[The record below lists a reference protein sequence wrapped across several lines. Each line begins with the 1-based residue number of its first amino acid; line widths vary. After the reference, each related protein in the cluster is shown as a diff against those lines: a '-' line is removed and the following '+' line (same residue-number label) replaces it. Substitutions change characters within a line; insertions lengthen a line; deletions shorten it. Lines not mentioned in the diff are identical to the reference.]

1 MSEKIKDIKNKIL
14 EKINSG
20 QIYMKPKWF
29 FVVRFIFRLVFAF
42 IAFFAVLYI
51 VSFTALLFK
60 EKGHVDL
67 FGFGPQGMHLFI
79 NTIPWLLMFAFLVLM
94 VLLEILVRK
103 FSFVYKKP
111 LLYSLFL
118 LIFTVLLA
126 SFTLMKIDRDFRF
139 ARFGEHPEVPFFGPM
154 HKYYRGDFDKRPMNR
169 KMYKEDGFMK
179 NRDFAPMFPPD
190 EIFYR

>member
-14 EKINSG
+14 EKINSS

-29 FVVRFIFRLVFAF
+29 FIVRFIFRLVFAF
-42 IAFFAVLYI
+42 IVFFAVLYI

-60 EKGHVDL
+60 EKGPVDL

-79 NTIPWLLMFAFLVLM
+79 STIPWLLMFAFLVLV

-103 FSFVYKKP
+103 FSFIYKKP

-139 ARFGEHPEVPFFGPM
+139 ARFGERPEVPFFGPM

-169 KMYKEDGFMK
+169 KMYKDDGFMR